1 MTPDSSLAEAVAQ
14 LFHESYERLA
24 PEYNYQT
31 RPASA
36 VPWSQVPEN
45 NRELM
50 IAVAEH
56 VLSRLQAVASI
67 DAQNVMRF
75 TVALKTD

>member
-1 MTPDSSLAEAVAQ
+1 MTPDISLAEAVAQ
-14 LFHESYERLA
+14 LFHETYERLA

-31 RPASA
+31 RTASA
-36 VPWSQVPEN
+36 VPWSHVPAN

-56 VLSRLQAVASI
+56 VLSQLQI
-67 DAQNVMRF
+67 I
-75 TVALKTD
+75 VALKTD